1 MYCPYCGVDH
11 DDATVVR
18 SEEHIIPFG
27 LGGSNTLTMITCDK
41 ANNDLGSLVDAPFMN
56 FFPIQA
62 KRFFLGLEST
72 KGNAPLL
79 DLGGTGWIDGKETPI
94 SYLITG
100 ESKELKI
107 GRPSVV
113 KTPGEN
119 GQEHWQVSGDPAK
132 VMEILRGKVRK
143 QMALGKTV
151 TLDDGTL
158 LTLDNI
164 DQVFSERVTTTNN
177 PSVLKTLH
185 YDHLISIR
193 FFSKL
198 ALAMGYLY
206 LGETFS
212 RSAHA
217 AVLRRNMNAQT
228 MEEVTQVGHMW
239 PQTEQVQASLDLFA
253 KPECHTVAIMD
264 GDMPLL
270 LVSLFGEIGATI
282 PLAPPPAAETLRFSD
297 KGKVWRIAL
306 PSRELTAFSILELVE
321 DQMESMRG
329 GTAEDEVDST
339 IRE

>member
-18 SEEHIIPFG
+18 SEEHIIPYG
-27 LGGSNTLTMITCDK
+27 LGGSDALTMITCDT
-41 ANNDLGSLVDAPFMN
+41 ANNDLGSSVDAPFMD

-72 KGNAPLL
+72 KGSAPVL

-94 SYLITG
+94 SYRITG
-100 ESKELKI
+100 DSKELKVAK
-107 GRPSVV
+107 PSVV

-132 VMEILRGKVRK
+132 VMEILKGKVRK
-143 QMALGKTV
+143 QMAAGKTV
-151 TLDDGTL
+151 TLEDGTL

-164 DQVFSERVTTTNN
+164 GQILAARTTTTIN
-177 PSVLKTLH
+177 PSVLKKLD

-198 ALAMGYLY
+198 ALAMGHLY

-217 AVLRRNMNAQT
+217 DVLRHNMNAET
-228 MEEVTQVGHMW
+228 MDEVTEVGRMW

-253 KPECHTVAIMD
+253 KPDSHTVAIMD

-282 PLAPPPAAETLRFSD
+282 RLAPAPSDGKLKFSD

-306 PSRELTAFSILELVE
+306 PSRELTTFSILEMVE
-321 DQMESMRG
+321 AR
-329 GTAEDEVDST
+329 
-339 IRE
+339 

>member
-11 DDATVVR
+11 DDATVVE
-18 SEEHIIPFG
+18 SEEHIIPYG
-27 LGGSNTLTMITCDK
+27 LGGSDALTMVTCDT
-41 ANNDLGSLVDAPFMN
+41 ANNDLGSSVDAPFMD

-72 KGNAPLL
+72 KGNAPVL

-94 SYLITG
+94 SYLITE
-100 ESKELKI
+100 ESKELKV

-132 VMEILRGKVRK
+132 VMEVLKGKVRK

-151 TLDDGTL
+151 TLEDGTV

-164 DQVFSERVTTTNN
+164 DQIFAERTTTTVN
-177 PSVLKTLH
+177 PSVLKTLD

-198 ALAMGYLY
+198 ALAMGHLY
-206 LGETFS
+206 LGESFS

-217 AVLRRNMNAQT
+217 DLLRRNMNAET
-228 MEEVTQVGHMW
+228 MDEVTQVGRIW
-239 PQTEQVQASLDLFA
+239 PQTEDVQTSLDLIA
-253 KPECHTVAIMD
+253 KTECHTVAIVD

-282 PLAPPPAAETLRFSD
+282 PLAPAPADGKLTFSD

-306 PSRELTAFSILELVE
+306 PSRELTTFTILGLVE
-321 DQMESMRG
+321 ERMKVLRAG
-329 GTAEDEVDST
+329 APEDEPKPRV
-339 IRE
+339 RE